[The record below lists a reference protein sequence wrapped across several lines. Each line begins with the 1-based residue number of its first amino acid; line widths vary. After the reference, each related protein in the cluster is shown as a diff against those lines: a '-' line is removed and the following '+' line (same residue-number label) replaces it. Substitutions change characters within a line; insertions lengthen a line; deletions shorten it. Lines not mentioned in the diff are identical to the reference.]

1 MDFPRKSMPPNFHD
15 MQLEERSLLSTMV
28 EAIAQRAMITK
39 VDGTYIADVSYNRIT
54 QMPEPQ
60 FWFQTWTYMYNR

>member
-1 MDFPRKSMPPNFHD
+1 MTDYDYIGGLQYPTSIHPLTGSGQTIMEGFIQNTNFKNVR
-15 MQLEERSLLSTMV
+15 ETSS
-28 EAIAQRAMITK
+28 
-39 VDGTYIADVSYNRIT
+39 GVSYNRIT